1 MDICGEDL
9 RAYQKT
15 DVRNYSLRQCKTKQN
30 RNVAFIHVET
40 PHSVIQTR
48 AKATITPSEGNW
60 FGAKL
65 SLRPFR
71 LAGRRHILPG
81 NVFAVALGHHRLGEL
96 SRCPR

>member
-9 RAYQKT
+9 RAYQKP

-30 RNVAFIHVET
+30 RNVVSKHVET
-40 PHSVIQTR
+40 PRSVIQMC
-48 AKATITPSEGNW
+48 AKVTITPSEGNW

-71 LAGRRHILPG
+71 LAGRRHIHP
-81 NVFAVALGHHRLGEL
+81 AVALGHHRLG
-96 SRCPR
+96 